1 MERRAQAIAT
11 SDDAWLDELE
21 QGRQPARGVP
31 SESKL
36 RTSRVGRAVSGP
48 LRGPLRE
55 PLRVGRQSTEFLRTT
70 PGKIICMMVALTVLL
85 LASGLA
91 MSQSMAQRNR
101 SLETVMD
108 ATEPMS
114 AAAHLLTTSLL
125 TADTIAASA
134 FVQPGALPK
143 EDMAR
148 YTAAIDQA
156 IISAAQIYEGA
167 VEADSETTAR
177 IKELVTEI
185 QRDLPV
191 YAGIN
196 ERAKVNQRMG
206 NPVGVAYMSEASG
219 VMRTRMLVNA
229 EELNDLTRQD
239 VAEEMRR
246 LSQPQWATLSGLAA
260 ALLALAAAQ
269 WWLWRTFRRRL
280 NRGFLAATLAV
291 LVAIAW
297 VGASNYQMW
306 RSGSVEY
313 ARAAQPWEELTAA
326 RIRALEARTDET
338 FALLR
343 RQSVAQSAREF
354 DATANSVSGALD
366 TADAY
371 GGNTDT
377 VDTVAAARANLN
389 GWAAEHAELVS
400 ALDSGSYDR
409 AMRILNTRDPA
420 TSTAY
425 RDLDG
430 NLSELIASSREATRT
445 YIDESLD
452 ATRAV
457 SLAVAILSILAVLC
471 IWIGIRHRLGEY
483 L

>member
-21 QGRQPARGVP
+21 RGRQPARGVP

-36 RTSRVGRAVSGP
+36 RSGRVSRAV
-48 LRGPLRE
+48 RE
-55 PLRVGRQSTEFLRTT
+55 PLRVGRQGAEFLRTT
-70 PGKIICMMVALTVLL
+70 PGKIICMMVALTILL

-114 AAAHLLTTSLL
+114 ADAHLLTTSLL

-143 EDMAR
+143 EDVAR

-156 IISAAQIYEGA
+156 IISAAQIYGGA
-167 VEADSETTAR
+167 VEADSATTDR

-185 QRDLPV
+185 QRDLPM
-191 YAGIN
+191 YTGIN
-196 ERAKVNQRMG
+196 ERARVNQRMG

-219 VMRTRMLVNA
+219 VMRTRMLAAA
-229 EELNDLTRQD
+229 EELNTLTRQN

-326 RIRALEARTDET
+326 RIRVLEARTDET

-371 GGNTDT
+371 GGNAE
-377 VDTVAAARANLN
+377 TVAAARTNLD

-400 ALDSGSYDR
+400 ALDSGSYER
-409 AMRILNTRDPA
+409 AMRLLNTRDPA
-420 TSTAY
+420 TSPAY

-430 NLSELIASSREATRT
+430 RLSELIASSREATRT